1 MAADEGGGEPIFISV
16 SEDIAV
22 KDENDQMIV
31 STIQP
36 LNKEEIAIAY
46 PIDVPSPKMLTD
58 STELSGVTLEA
69 NQIEVVVETIE
80 RSKELGSGTK
90 IAFSFP
96 GIGQFEFE
104 KKPQKEV
111 RTIKKAIYRKLKE

>member
-1 MAADEGGGEPIFISV
+1 MAEDKKEGEPIFINV
-16 SEDIAV
+16 SEESAV

-36 LNKEEIAIAY
+36 LNKGGIAIAY
-46 PIDVPSPKMLTD
+46 PIDVPSPSILAD
-58 STELSGVTLEA
+58 STALSGVTLEA
-69 NQIEVVVETIE
+69 NQIEVVEETIE
-80 RSKELGSGTK
+80 RSKELGAGTT

-96 GIGQFEFE
+96 GIGEFKFE

-111 RTIKKAIYRKLKE
+111 RTTKTVIFRKLKE